1 MPRVI
6 LEGMAMGKPCITSD
20 APGCKDAVTDGE
32 TGFICKTAD
41 AVSLAEVFSKFI
53 SMDNTYKNQIG
64 INARKRA
71 ESVFSQK
78 AVNMIYL
85 NLLSNL

>member
-41 AVSLAEVFSKFI
+41 AASLADVFSKFI

-71 ESVFSQK
+71 ESVFSSET
-78 AVNMIYL
+78 VNRLYI
-85 NLLSNL
+85 NLVSKL